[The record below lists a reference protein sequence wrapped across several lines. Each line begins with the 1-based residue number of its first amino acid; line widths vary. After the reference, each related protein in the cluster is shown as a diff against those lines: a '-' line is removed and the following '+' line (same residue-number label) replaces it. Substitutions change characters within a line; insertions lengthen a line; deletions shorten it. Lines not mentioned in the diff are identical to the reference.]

1 VIRLLFAIAIS
12 LLVALAAAWL
22 ITLPGSVE
30 ISAFGYRARPGLGLA
45 IFGFLLL
52 MAAALIVWTVLRR
65 LFDIP
70 GMIGRA
76 GARRRQRRGV
86 EALSDGFVAYHA
98 GEPARAR
105 QLAREAQ
112 ARLGT
117 LPAAQLL
124 EARSSMAMGE
134 LSEARQAYRALIDNP
149 KTAIAALSGLYEQA
163 RQQGRAD
170 AALTFARKAVALAPS
185 LPWASGAVFD
195 DMVKR
200 RAWSEAL
207 EMAKRDGANLSREAS
222 RRRQAVLLT
231 AMAREEETRQPS
243 IAIEHARE
251 ALRLMPDFVPA
262 TLIAARIWSH
272 QGEARKASNLLHRV
286 WRATSHP
293 HVALLYSHVI
303 PGAPAVDRFKRMR
316 ALIEEPALSLP
327 VAAVFARA
335 AIDAREWVM
344 ARNAL
349 AKFAASNPTQQICIL
364 MSEIEEGQFQDHG
377 KAREWLSRAVRA
389 PRDPVWTADGVT
401 VEEWEPVS
409 PSGQLDG
416 FEWRVPVAALEPHK
430 PAEALPG
437 PAAASAALPAR

>member
-1 VIRLLFAIAIS
+1 
-12 LLVALAAAWL
+12 
-22 ITLPGSVE
+22 
-30 ISAFGYRARPGLGLA
+30 
-45 IFGFLLL
+45 
-52 MAAALIVWTVLRR
+52 
-65 LFDIP
+65 
-70 GMIGRA
+70 
-76 GARRRQRRGV
+76 
-86 EALSDGFVAYHA
+86 
-98 GEPARAR
+98 
-105 QLAREAQ
+105 
-112 ARLGT
+112 
-117 LPAAQLL
+117 
-124 EARSSMAMGE
+124 
-134 LSEARQAYRALIDNP
+134 
-149 KTAIAALSGLYEQA
+149 
-163 RQQGRAD
+163 
-170 AALTFARKAVALAPS
+170 
-185 LPWASGAVFD
+185 VFD

-200 RAWSEAL
+200 RAWGEAL

-416 FEWRVPVAALEPHK
+416 FEWRVPVAAMEPHK

-437 PAAASAALPAR
+437 PAAAASAALPAR